1 MNKTVI
7 TKYRITS
14 GLLLEL
20 KSLTLKVDKTPTFQL
35 WSIFSITF
43 KVPMT
48 LARAMLILRLI
59 SVAELDNEKDG
70 AGTLS
75 KWAFLESKVRIK
87 PLFIGPRS
95 DHSLPM
101 SVTD

>member
-1 MNKTVI
+1 MV
-7 TKYRITS
+7 
-14 GLLLEL
+14 E
-20 KSLTLKVDKTPTFQL
+20 DP
-35 WSIFSITF
+35 F

-75 KWAFLESKVRIK
+75 KWDFLES
-87 PLFIGPRS
+87 
-95 DHSLPM
+95 
-101 SVTD
+101 

>member
-1 MNKTVI
+1 MGFRGAAPMIKHFSDLSFGAVPRGPWESDGTS
-7 TKYRITS
+7 RIF
-14 GLLLEL
+14 LVE
-20 KSLTLKVDKTPTFQL
+20 DP
-35 WSIFSITF
+35 F

-75 KWAFLESKVRIK
+75 KWAVLEA
-87 PLFIGPRS
+87 
-95 DHSLPM
+95 
-101 SVTD
+101 